1 MPSTHSRSVPCSKS
15 DQASLRS
22 RVASHRGFTL
32 VELLVVIAIIGV
44 LVALL
49 LPAVQAAREAA
60 RRMTC
65 TNQLKQ
71 FGLAWMNHES
81 QHKHFPTGGWN
92 ENWTGD
98 PDRGFGKDQPGG
110 WDYNIL
116 PFLEQQALY
125 DMGSGLEPLPKLA
138 TASER
143 MQTPIGIFHC
153 PSRRAPG
160 LRPAF
165 ANFYNASYTRENVK
179 IDYASNGGTFR
190 DFHNAPTSFF
200 AAPTYDWFDT
210 EEPGRVYDG
219 VSYIRS
225 EIRIA
230 QVTDG
235 TSNTLMVGEKYLNPD
250 FYEDSQGL
258 GDDEGAY
265 AGQQVDSCRW
275 TDGREER
282 FLPLQ
287 DRAGFVHHFA
297 FGSAHPGGW
306 NAAFCDGSVH
316 SINYDLDPDVLSR
329 IGSRFD
335 GEIVDQNAF

>member
-1 MPSTHSRSVPCSKS
+1 MSNTHSKPDGASSRSKI
-15 DQASLRS
+15 AT
-22 RVASHRGFTL
+22 HRGFTL

-71 FGLAWMNHES
+71 LGLAWMNHES
-81 QHKHFPTGGWN
+81 QHGYFPTGGWN
-92 ENWTGD
+92 EQWTAD

-110 WDYNIL
+110 WDYNVL

-125 DMGSGLEPLPKLA
+125 DMGSGLGTFPKSNSA
-138 TASER
+138 RGR
-143 MQTPIGIFHC
+143 MQTPVSIFHC

-160 LRPAF
+160 LRPAS
-165 ANFYNASYTRENVK
+165 ATFYNSQSVRENGK
-179 IDYASNGGTFR
+179 IDYASNGGSFR
-190 DFHNAPTSFF
+190 DFHSAPNSFF
-200 AAPTYDWFDT
+200 AEKTYDWFDT
-210 EEPGRVYDG
+210 EAPGRVYDG

-230 QVTDG
+230 QVSDG

-250 FYEDSQGL
+250 FYEDSQGW
-258 GDDEGAY
+258 GDDEGAF
-265 AGQQVDSCRW
+265 AGQQVDSSRW
-275 TDGREER
+275 TSEGPSRY
-282 FLPLQ
+282 PQQ
-287 DRAGFVHHFA
+287 DRSGYPHHFA

-306 NAAFCDGSVH
+306 NATFCDGSARSV
-316 SINYDLDPDVLSR
+316 SYDLDPDVLFR

-335 GEIVDQNAF
+335 GEVVDPSDL